1 MSEDWDAV
9 GKAISDR
16 LAELQMT
23 QLELAAASG
32 VSPATIRE
40 IQYNK
45 LARRRSPRTLEAL
58 SQALSW
64 PAIYLRQVLSGEV
77 ARPHADES
85 SDRLLREFA
94 IIHDEL
100 RALRDR
106 VLELE
111 RRIGDESAQP

>member
-9 GKAISDR
+9 GKAITGR

-23 QLELAAASG
+23 QLDLAAASG

-58 SQALSW
+58 SEALSW
-64 PAIYLRQVLSGEV
+64 PSGYLGQVLSGVV
-77 ARPHADES
+77 AEPHPDEAT
-85 SDRLLREFA
+85 DRVLRELTA
-94 IIHDEL
+94 VHDEL
-100 RALRDR
+100 RSLRDR
-106 VLELE
+106 VVKLEK
-111 RRIGDESAQP
+111 RIGDESAQP